1 MVLVV
6 DRRRMTAEATVESKT
21 IEHLARGYV
30 AFLRRCLCLPIQP
43 RLLPRLNDPR
53 LPLFPGTKAL
63 PSVGMQSLHSC
74 RKIASQ
80 TMSTVPPTGRLN
92 LESIP
97 PTQCASVLLSKLH
110 SPCRT

>member
-6 DRRRMTAEATVESKT
+6 DRRRMTAEATVETKT
-21 IEHLARGYV
+21 IEQLARGYV
-30 AFLRRCLCLPIQP
+30 AFLSRCLCLPIQP

-63 PSVGMQSLHSC
+63 PSVGVQSLHSC
-74 RKIASQ
+74 RKIVSQ
-80 TMSTVPPTGRLN
+80 TMSTVPIPTGRLN

-97 PTQCASVLLSKLH
+97 PPSAPQYF
-110 SPCRT
+110 